1 MTDLEM
7 LAEEIRQ
14 APGFYRAEHSMGSME
29 PLTDS
34 EAVEA
39 LVDIVEQEAEC
50 DVRSADDLFK
60 VLAGIIDGTW
70 WIP

>member
-14 APGFYRAEHSMGSME
+14 APGFYRAERSMGSME

-39 LVDIVEQEAEC
+39 LVDVVEQEGGCA
-50 DVRSADDLFK
+50 VRSADELFK
-60 VLAGIIDGTW
+60 VLSGLIDGTW
-70 WIP
+70 CLQ

>member
-14 APGFYRAEHSMGSME
+14 APGFYRAERSMGSME

-39 LVDIVEQEAEC
+39 LTDVVEQEAGC
-50 DVRSADDLFK
+50 AVRSADELFNT
-60 VLAGIIDGTW
+60 LAGIIDGTW
-70 WIP
+70 R